1 MYLQWHISHEQAIFT
16 KRGREIILESN
27 ANTDETKTSGNNSL
41 PTASTP
47 SDTYGISSHSLKRM
61 ADLKQ
66 LRNKIEEEKYEIK
79 RRKLEMLEVPNCL
92 FQFAEGKCDHAADTN
107 KQVFHY
113 IF

>member
-1 MYLQWHISHEQAIFT
+1 
-16 KRGREIILESN
+16 
-27 ANTDETKTSGNNSL
+27 
-41 PTASTP
+41 
-47 SDTYGISSHSLKRM
+47 M